1 MKFLMLLPSSVRGG
15 VEEYALKIMVAA
27 SQQGWEVHAAF
38 PQTEQTRSL
47 IEDLT
52 AKGIQYHHLAIAEG
66 EPTQLG
72 WIIRFWRTLVLLLK
86 LRPEVA
92 QIVLP
97 WIDRGFGSIM
107 ACGLLRLP
115 LVVRF
120 GLLPPYPVHQGN
132 RRIQLANWARARNQQ
147 WVAVSHINR
156 KLISESFQMPL
167 EELRC
172 IYNGTRS
179 ITIDP
184 DSESIHLIRQQVRQ
198 ELELPETAQLAI
210 TVGRLAEQ
218 KGHTYLIPAIPHLSQ
233 EFPDLRFVWIGDGE
247 ERGNLGNQLQ
257 SYGVAD
263 RVLLLGY
270 RSDVAKLLTA
280 ADLFIFP
287 TCFEGHPSALLEAMA
302 HRLPI
307 VASNTSS
314 IPEIIEHGVQG
325 LLFRSQDSCDL
336 LETLR
341 WALRHPQDMQ
351 IMARNAQQRTQQFSV
366 EKMFEETL
374 GLLQSLAAQNT
385 LDQPASLL
393 NEK

>member
-1 MKFLMLLPSSVRGG
+1 MKFLMLLPSTVRGG

-27 SQQGWEVHAAF
+27 AQQGWEVHAAF
-38 PQTEQTRSL
+38 PQTDQTTSL
-47 IEDLT
+47 IKDLT
-52 AKGIQYHHLAIAEG
+52 AKGIQYHRLEIGEG
-66 EPTQLG
+66 EPTQIG
-72 WIIRFWRTLVLLLK
+72 WMIRFLRTLFLLLK
-86 LRPEVA
+86 LRPSVA

-107 ACGLLRLP
+107 ACGLLQIP

-120 GLLPPYPVHQGN
+120 GLLPPYPVHQGE
-132 RRIQLANWARARNQQ
+132 RRIKLANWARARNQQ
-147 WVAVSHINR
+147 WVAVSNNNR

-167 EELRC
+167 AELRC
-172 IYNGTRS
+172 IYNGTRTVAS
-179 ITIDP
+179 SH
-184 DSESIHLIRQQVRQ
+184 DSPAIQSIRQEVRQ
-198 ELELPETAQLAI
+198 QLGLKETDQIAI
-210 TVGRLAEQ
+210 TVGRLAAQ
-218 KGHTYLIPAIPHLSQ
+218 KGHSYLIPAIPHLVK

-247 ERGNLGNQLQ
+247 ERENLVSQLQ
-257 SYGVAD
+257 SYEVAD

-270 RSDVAKLLTA
+270 RSDVSTLLSA

-307 VASNTSS
+307 VASNASS
-314 IPEIIEHGVQG
+314 IPEIIEPGVQG
-325 LLFRSQDSCDL
+325 LLFRVQDSCDL
-336 LETLR
+336 LESLR
-341 WALRHPQDMQ
+341 WALRHPQEMQ
-351 IMARNAQQRTQQFSV
+351 IMAANAQQRTQQFSV

-374 GLLQSLAAQNT
+374 GLLQSLACRST